1 VGEWPARRFAAG
13 DLLGVLKEAGEPEGG
28 HLLRFELPVEVALGE
43 VEEGELDFGVGGE
56 EGADLCELTRA
67 PAVLEGV
74 EVAPWGAGAGAT
86 AASAGRS
93 GGVHG
98 ERIVG
103 VVVGRSKGEVA
114 EG

>member
-1 VGEWPARRFAAG
+1 V
-13 DLLGVLKEAGEPEGG
+13 GVLKEAGEPEGG

-86 AASAGRS
+86 AASAGRRF
-93 GGVHG
+93 GYRHG
-98 ERIVG
+98 RGIVG
-103 VVVGRSKGEVA
+103 VVGGRSKGEVA
-114 EG
+114 ASDGAGGTI